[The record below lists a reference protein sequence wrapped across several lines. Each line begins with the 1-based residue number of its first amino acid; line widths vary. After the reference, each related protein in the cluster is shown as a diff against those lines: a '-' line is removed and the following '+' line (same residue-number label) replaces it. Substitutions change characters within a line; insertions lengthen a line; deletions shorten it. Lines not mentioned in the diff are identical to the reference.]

1 MIPPNTAQAFIK
13 FMEMVWEGGPL
24 YDRYENAVK
33 TARFAGAVRTGGTTV
48 NGESNWVV
56 YRFPADQGEFSV
68 RIKANGSAVT
78 LGTNTFSPRLKRE
91 SVS

>member
-33 TARFAGAVRTGGTTV
+33 TARFAGAVRTAEQLSTGKAIG
-48 NGESNWVV
+48 SFIAS
-56 YRFPADQGEFSV
+56 RP
-68 RIKANGSAVT
+68 IKGNFRS
-78 LGTNTFSPRLKRE
+78 E
-91 SVS
+91 